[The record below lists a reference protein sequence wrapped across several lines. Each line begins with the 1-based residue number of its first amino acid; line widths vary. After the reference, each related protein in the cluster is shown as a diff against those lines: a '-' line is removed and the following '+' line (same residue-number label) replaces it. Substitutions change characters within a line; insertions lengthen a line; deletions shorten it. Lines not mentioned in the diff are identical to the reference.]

1 MLPPDRRDAERV
13 VELLGSLQHRSYSIS
28 SSPTDSPKQADLL
41 VSCVSYHRDGR
52 DRVGAGSATI
62 TASTPEGARVAVFLA
77 ANPSFRLPADDVPV
91 IMVGPGVGVAP
102 FRSFLLERRSRS
114 ASGRNWL
121 FFGDQHE
128 SCDFLY
134 RDEITGWQQDGL
146 LTDRKSVV

>member
-1 MLPPDRRDAERV
+1 
-13 VELLGSLQHRSYSIS
+13 
-28 SSPTDSPKQADLL
+28 
-41 VSCVSYHRDGR
+41 
-52 DRVGAGSATI
+52 
-62 TASTPEGARVAVFLA
+62 
-77 ANPSFRLPADDVPV
+77 
-91 IMVGPGVGVAP
+91 MVGPGVGVAP

-146 LTDRKSVV
+146 LTELTTAFSRDQDHKVYVQDRLREQGADIKSEEHTSELKSLIRLSYAIF